1 MKKKIGL
8 GLMNFSELRESNSY
22 YVDKTAFI
30 KEIMNENI
38 KAFLFTRPRRF
49 GKTLTQSMLHD
60 FLCLNYQNDPAWKEK
75 QGELFCDLEI
85 SKDTEFC
92 KRHMGQHPVIFISLK
107 GVEQPSYEGMRAEL
121 SHLVRTL
128 FSSFL
133 FLKQKDL
140 DRYYINSFDR
150 YLNTGL
156 VGSEDL
162 TDNLIT
168 SSLEFLCAILKK
180 VYGRKIIVLIDEYDV
195 PVNKAHSCGFY
206 EQILP
211 LVRGMLYKIVK
222 DDQALVEK
230 CVITG
235 CNRISRESIFTGMNN
250 ALVYSISDRMYS
262 DVFGFTQAEVDA
274 LLEYYALTLKKAI
287 VKNWYDG
294 YSFGG
299 TGIYNPWDVTNYCY
313 DLINDPTA
321 KPVNYWANTSSNE
334 IIREFMDHADP
345 NSLEKMQSLLN
356 GESVKIRFDEQL
368 VYPDLE
374 KEHSS
379 VQLFSILY
387 SSGYLT
393 AVYVN
398 NGEYE
403 LKIPNLEIMDLF
415 KELVTDFYRSSD
427 TLYHACAAE
436 LPKLMAEGFSG
447 PVEDRMNLLLSRFIS
462 VRNTGFEI
470 AYHLFFVVVLSQ
482 VLGANSKLRSEPEA
496 GDGFADVTFMIN
508 KSIGIILEFK
518 KARGDTELESLAL
531 SALKQADE
539 KNYRR
544 VFADYPVAKI
554 ITYGIAC
561 HGKKAVV
568 KAAVET
574 LQR

>member
-38 KAFLFTRPRRF
+38 KSFLFTRPRRF

-60 FLCLNYQNDPAWKEK
+60 FLCLNYENDPAFEEK
-75 QGELFCDLEI
+75 QSALFCDLEI
-85 SKDTEFC
+85 SKDVEFS

-107 GVEQPSYEGMRAEL
+107 GVEQPSYEGMRTEL
-121 SHLVRTL
+121 ARLVRTL

-156 VGSEDL
+156 EGSEEL

-195 PVNKAHSCGFY
+195 PVNKAHSRGFY

-356 GESVKIRFDEQL
+356 GESVKIRIDEQL

-447 PVEDRMNLLLSRFIS
+447 PVEDRLNLLLSRFIS

-470 AYHLFFVVVLSQ
+470 AYHLFFVGVLSQ

-496 GDGFADVTFMIN
+496 GDGFVDVTFMIN

-531 SALKQADE
+531 SALKPD
-539 KNYRR
+539 
-544 VFADYPVAKI
+544 FM
-554 ITYGIAC
+554 T
-561 HGKKAVV
+561 
-568 KAAVET
+568 
-574 LQR
+574 

>member
-1 MKKKIGL
+1 
-8 GLMNFSELRESNSY
+8 
-22 YVDKTAFI
+22 
-30 KEIMNENI
+30 
-38 KAFLFTRPRRF
+38 
-49 GKTLTQSMLHD
+49 MLHD

-121 SHLVRTL
+121 SHLVRTI

-195 PVNKAHSCGFY
+195 PVNKAHSRGFY

-496 GDGFADVTFMIN
+496 
-508 KSIGIILEFK
+508 
-518 KARGDTELESLAL
+518 AR
-531 SALKQADE
+531 
-539 KNYRR
+539 
-544 VFADYPVAKI
+544 V
-554 ITYGIAC
+554 
-561 HGKKAVV
+561 
-568 KAAVET
+568 
-574 LQR
+574 